1 MSNEDGTPKG
11 ARSILTE
18 RGYDLSGMVYRCR
31 PGCDKSPKGDDP
43 STACCMLRLL
53 GLQQDY
59 KDEKSKVEILIEK
72 AGHLCIF
79 LPKFHCE
86 LNPIEMVRRRFPDCP
101 Y

>member
-1 MSNEDGTPKG
+1 MRFSSVAASTLAVAPAMVAAAGTMGFAIGTKQ
-11 ARSILTE
+11 
-18 RGYDLSGMVYRCR
+18 
-31 PGCDKSPKGDDP
+31 PGGECK
-43 STACCMLRLL
+43 T
-53 GLQQDY
+53 QQDY